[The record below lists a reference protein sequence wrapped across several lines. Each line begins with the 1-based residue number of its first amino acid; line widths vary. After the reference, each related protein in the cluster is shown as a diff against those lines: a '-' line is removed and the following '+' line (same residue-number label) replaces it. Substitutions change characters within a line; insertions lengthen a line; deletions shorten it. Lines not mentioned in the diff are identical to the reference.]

1 MKKNKL
7 AVSKI
12 CHYTIVEMMMV
23 IAVFMIILSMAMIAW
38 VNSGSQAKLKNTARL
53 VSAQLN
59 LARAKAVAERT
70 DIGVFFSTGGSE
82 SASSELDAGG
92 DPNPYKDIPAC
103 RLYYIDPSTGKRI
116 DFADNAQWHNFTG
129 GMGVYP
135 ASGNVNSSYQP
146 AGKIADNTFWIVF
159 NRKGAVSA
167 AKDASGNIH
176 KDTLNMYN
184 LIVVEGSEKNN
195 SIPESAPYFVISV
208 NSYTGRI
215 TTKYC
220 EVN

>member
-7 AVSKI
+7 SVSKI
-12 CHYTIVEMMMV
+12 RHYTIVEMMMV

-38 VNSGSQAKLKNTARL
+38 VNSGSQAKLKNAARL

-70 DIGVFFSTGGSE
+70 NIGVFFSTGGAA
-82 SASSELDAGG
+82 SASNELAEGG
-92 DPNPYKDIPAC
+92 DPNPYKDVPAC
-103 RLYYIDPSTGKRI
+103 RLYYIDSSTGKRTGYV
-116 DFADNAQWHNFTG
+116 DNEQWHNLSG
-129 GMGVYP
+129 SMGVYP
-135 ASGNVNSSYQP
+135 AAADVSSSYQP
-146 AGKIADNTFWIVF
+146 GGKIADNTFWIVF
-159 NRKGAVSA
+159 NRKGAVAA
-167 AKDASGNIH
+167 AKDSSGNIH

-184 LIVVEGSEKNN
+184 LIVVEGSEKAD
-195 SIPESAPYFVISV
+195 SIPENAPYFVISV